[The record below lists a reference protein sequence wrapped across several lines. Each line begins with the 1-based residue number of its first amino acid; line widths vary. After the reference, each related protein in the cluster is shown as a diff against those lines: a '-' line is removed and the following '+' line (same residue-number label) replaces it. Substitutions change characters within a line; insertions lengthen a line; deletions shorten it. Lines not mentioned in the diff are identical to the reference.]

1 MLTLN
6 KDPERWAY
14 VSVDAVCT
22 GSPAQMRNVL
32 TMALQDI
39 AGLARA
45 YNDSKATNAIL
56 ASSRAADKAKAK
68 KAKTVRAPGAALP
81 DCMMPD
87 GAEPCLGYQA
97 LVMEAE
103 SEISELRQAARNLAD
118 YYEKSVNVGPGPN
131 PTREA
136 LLWARLRLVLNETAS
151 PATGPVRQDAVS
163 KTDEH
168 KELP

>member
-6 KDPERWAY
+6 KDPERWAM
-14 VSVDAVCT
+14 VSVDAVCA

-56 ASSRAADKAKAK
+56 ASSRAGDKAKA
-68 KAKTVRAPGAALP
+68 AKVATRMSSVALP
-81 DCMMPD
+81 SCMMPD

-97 LVMEAE
+97 LVFEAE
-103 SEISELRQAARNLAD
+103 SELSELWSAARNLAD
-118 YYEKSVNVGPGPN
+118 YYQKSVNVGPGPH
-131 PTREA
+131 PTHEA
-136 LLWARLRLVLNETAS
+136 LLWARLRLVLSEAA
-151 PATGPVRQDAVS
+151 PAADTSRQDAGEV
-163 KTDEH
+163 TDETRAG
-168 KELP
+168 K